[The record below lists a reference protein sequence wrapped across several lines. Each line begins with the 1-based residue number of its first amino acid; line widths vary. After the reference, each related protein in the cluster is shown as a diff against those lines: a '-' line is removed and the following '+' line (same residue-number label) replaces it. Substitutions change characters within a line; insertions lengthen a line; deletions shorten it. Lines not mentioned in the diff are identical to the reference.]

1 MVPLI
6 DNQWSGG
13 ASDVTG
19 PDYRGLVKRI
29 AIAGGIGAGKTAV
42 SDRLATLGYE
52 VIDADAVAHE
62 VTVRGGPVW
71 QAMRDAFGDGVLGPD
86 GSLDRAF
93 VAEIV
98 FHDATALR
106 RLNRI
111 THGPIGVE
119 IARRLDGAAGAVCF
133 VALPLFRPEHRVVFS
148 LDEAWAVLASPEVS
162 LRRLR
167 EQRGFTEVDAR
178 ARLASQMSNE
188 ERTALVDRTIWNE
201 GSLDELHASVDRA
214 LVESGVAHG

>member
-1 MVPLI
+1 MPLL
-6 DNQWSGG
+6 DNQLTG
-13 ASDVTG
+13 ASGVTG

-42 SDRLATLGYE
+42 SDRLASLGYE

-62 VTVRGGPVW
+62 VTVRGAPSW
-71 QAMRDAFGDGVLGPD
+71 QAIRDAFGDGVLGPD
-86 GSLDRAF
+86 GSLDRAL

-98 FHDATALR
+98 FHDVTALR

-111 THGPIGVE
+111 THGPIGLE
-119 IARRLDGAAGAVCF
+119 IARRLDASAGTVCF
-133 VALPLFRPEHRVVFS
+133 VALALFRPEHRVVFS

-188 ERTALVDRTIWNE
+188 ERMAIVDRTIWNE
-201 GSLDELHASVDRA
+201 GTLDELYASVDRA
-214 LVESGVAHG
+214 LLECGVASG